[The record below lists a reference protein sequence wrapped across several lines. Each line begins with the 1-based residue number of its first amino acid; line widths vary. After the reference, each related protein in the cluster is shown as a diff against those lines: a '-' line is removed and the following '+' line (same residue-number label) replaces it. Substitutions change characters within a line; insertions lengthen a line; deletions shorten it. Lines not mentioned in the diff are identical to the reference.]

1 VVSLE
6 GEGIVTIVDG
16 DSPDVFCEPTLA
28 VDAAPWVEF
37 DVKTAATEEDPLSDD
52 MLDMALGSAVGF
64 DHEI

>member
-1 VVSLE
+1 VLSLG

-16 DSPDVFCEPTLA
+16 DSPDVFCELLLV
-28 VDAAPWVEF
+28 VDVAAAVEF
-37 DVKTAATEEDPLSDD
+37 DAKRAAAEEDPLSDD